1 MYLYQNAFHVV
12 INIVL
17 FNIHTSCTIFNWCI
31 NSVLQVCCLWQSPWN
46 CWWLRG
52 AKCQQ
57 WNDWHMQLKM
67 RVRKCLLL
75 DFGWFHANSI
85 ILMIT
90 MHFASRNPTDKVK
103 CDLLRMRT
111 VSLGGRVDI
120 VKKEREPSL
129 LPIGMCYCPVTRAQA
144 DEDFF
149 HHRLWCDAVM
159 MIGFPPPTVRVDLLR
174 VPALPLRSLLL
185 NVSRSRPGPSPEQR
199 WLLKMYIYQTQ
210 NLSVA
215 LITTLV
221 HDDVESSY
229 RIYIWTIGIY

>member
-1 MYLYQNAFHVV
+1 MYLYQNARYVV

-144 DEDFF
+144 DEGFF

-159 MIGFPPPTVRVDLLR
+159 MIGFLHRQSESTYSE
-174 VPALPLRSLLL
+174 SLL
-185 NVSRSRPGPSPEQR
+185 SRSGRSFLTSRDPDR
-199 WLLKMYIYQTQ
+199 DRLLNKDGFWRCTNIKR
-210 NLSVA
+210 
-215 LITTLV
+215 
-221 HDDVESSY
+221 
-229 RIYIWTIGIY
+229 RICQ